1 MTKSTGQ
8 TSLLGSLWDNPK
20 SRVGL
25 VMVVLYFLIAI
36 VGRWVAGNPLDYV
49 GVPLEPPS
57 LDFWFGTTGQGQ
69 SVLSQTVHG
78 ALPTL
83 LVGFSAGALVIA
95 LGSVIG
101 GLAGYFGG
109 WIDSLLSLLIN
120 VFLLLPGLP
129 LMVVIAAWL
138 PPGPVTLVVVLGL
151 TGWAWNARV
160 VRAQV
165 ATMREREFVLA
176 SQLLGRSH
184 LVILCT
190 EILPTMASLLLSAFI
205 GATIYAIGAQVG
217 LEFLGLGDIGKV
229 TWGTNLYWASND
241 AALLTGSWWTF
252 VPTGVCIATLGFA
265 LTLISFGMDEITNPR
280 LLSTRRWRNAV
291 GKEASESYTPVRLN
305 ETALGSETSKDVLLS
320 IQDLKVAFV
329 GDTEDVVA
337 VKGVSFDINKSE
349 IVGLVGESGCGKST
363 ILQTILRSLPPPA
376 VIRGGC
382 ILWGEEEQNLFDTS
396 EEEGMKRRWT
406 EMALVVQSAL
416 TSLNPVQTI
425 ESHFYD
431 TLAAHPEYK
440 IDNPEVWIHQLLGW
454 MDLEQG
460 VLGKYPHELSGG
472 MRQRV
477 VIALALLFKP
487 RLLLFDEPTTALD
500 VLVEQEILEQITKLQ
515 QELGF
520 SALFISHDLSLVRQ
534 FVDRI
539 VIMKEGLL
547 IETCET
553 NQLVNA
559 QHAYT
564 QQLLTDQ
571 RIEGVVPAPSTDE
584 VVTKCTALSKTYQSI
599 WSAPTKAVESCSF
612 AIRRS
617 GSIALV
623 GGSGSGKS
631 TIAKMVAGLI
641 SVTEGTLDG
650 TLPTQSTWISR
661 REPSPVQMIFQ
672 NPFGA
677 LNPTRTVRQHLEHV
691 YISDVSESDMVAILN
706 QVGLDAHNT
715 LGKFPHELSGGQRQR
730 ISIARAVLAKPKV
743 LIADE
748 PTSMLDVSLRSD
760 ILKLLRDLQVHHQM
774 ALLLITHDM
783 AVAQALTEEL
793 IVLEKGVVVES
804 GSTAEIFSNPQ
815 HSYTKQLLRASH
827 SLEAS

>member
-1 MTKSTGQ
+1 
-8 TSLLGSLWDNPK
+8 LWDNPK
-20 SRVGL
+20 SRAGL
-25 VMVVLYFLIAI
+25 ILVVAYFVVAI
-36 VGRWVAGNPLDYV
+36 VGRWVTGDPLDYV

-57 LDFWFGTTGQGQ
+57 TDFWFGTTGQGQ
-69 SVLSQTVHG
+69 SVLAQTVHG

-95 LGSVIG
+95 LGSIIG

-109 WIDSLLSLLIN
+109 WIDSMLSLLIN

-252 VPTGVCIATLGFA
+252 VPTGVCIAMLGFA

-280 LLSTRRWRNAV
+280 LLSTRRWRTVV
-291 GKEASESYTPVRLN
+291 GEDASEAYTPVRL
-305 ETALGSETSKDVLLS
+305 SESSPVAVVPDDSVLLS

-329 GDTEDVVA
+329 GQQEEVVA
-337 VKGVSFDINKSE
+337 VKGVSFDIKQGE

-376 VIRGGC
+376 VVRGGR
-382 ILWGEEEQNLFDTS
+382 IQWGNQNLFELS
-396 EEEGMKRRWT
+396 EQQGMAQRWT

-425 ESHFYD
+425 ASHFQD
-431 TLAAHPEYK
+431 TLDAHPEHAME
-440 IDNPEVWIHQLLGW
+440 NPDAWIQELLGW
-454 MDLEQG
+454 MDLEID

-487 RLLLFDEPTTALD
+487 KLLLFDEPTTALD
-500 VLVEQEILEQITKLQ
+500 VLVEQEILAQITKLQ

-534 FVDRI
+534 FVDRV
-539 VIMKEGLL
+539 VIMKDGVL
-547 IETCET
+547 IESCDTEH
-553 NQLVNA
+553 LVA
-559 QHAYT
+559 AKHPYT

-571 RIEGVVPAPSTDE
+571 RIEGVEPAPSMPE
-584 VVTKCTALSKTYQSI
+584 VVTQCTSLSKIYQSI
-599 WSAPTKAVESCSF
+599 WSAPTKAVESCTF

-641 SVTEGTLDG
+641 SITEGTLNG
-650 TLPTQSTWISR
+650 TLPTQSGWLTR
-661 REPSPVQMIFQ
+661 RSPSPVQMIFQ
-672 NPFGA
+672 NPFAA

-691 YISDVSESDMVAILN
+691 DVSGVSETEMIAILT
-706 QVGLDAHNT
+706 QVGLDPEST
-715 LGKFPHELSGGQRQR
+715 LAKYPHELSGGQRQR
-730 ISIARAVLAKPKV
+730 VSIARAVLSKPTV

-760 ILKLLRDLQVHHQM
+760 ILQLLRDLQVHHQM

-783 AVAQALTEEL
+783 AVAKALTEEI

-804 GSTAEIFSNPQ
+804 GNTLDIFSNPQ
-815 HSYTKQLLRASH
+815 HPYTQQLLRASH